1 MGQSLKANFS
11 RMLRILFLPL
21 VKHERFKFLR
31 GRTGLFNIMLLG
43 RGDLICRRMTLIFH
57 AVVG

>member
-1 MGQSLKANFS
+1 
-11 RMLRILFLPL
+11 MLYILFLPL

-31 GRTGLFNIMLLG
+31 GRTGPINILLLG

-57 AVVG
+57 VVVGGVVCSILDYI